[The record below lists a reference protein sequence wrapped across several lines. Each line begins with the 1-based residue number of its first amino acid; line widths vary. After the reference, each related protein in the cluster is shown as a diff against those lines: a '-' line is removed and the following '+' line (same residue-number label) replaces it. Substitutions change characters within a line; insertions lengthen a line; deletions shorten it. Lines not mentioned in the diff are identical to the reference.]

1 MRLIVHGQQA
11 FGQSVLEKLIERG
24 EDIVGVYVAP
34 DKGKP
39 DPLKV
44 AAEEAGLPVFQPTTY
59 KEPEVWDQMKSLSP
73 DLCVMAFVT
82 LFVPEEALYLP
93 THDSIQYH
101 PSLLLHRGPS
111 AINWPIIMGRKETG
125 LSIFWPDN
133 GLDEGPI
140 LLQKTCTIEENDTLG
155 TVYFDKLFPMGV
167 DAMMES
173 VDLVKQGN
181 APRID
186 QDHSQKT
193 YESWCRKAD
202 VELDFAKPMQ
212 EVHNM
217 IRGADPVPGAWTT
230 CGGAEIPALRLD
242 QGGKCRRRAPARS
255 SISPATAWSS
265 PAATAASMSPVCGG
279 RKVRSRPATSQRAP
293 SFPPAPNWAR
303 PTSSFRLRSA

>member
-11 FGQSVLEKLIERG
+11 FGQAVLEKLIERD

-44 AAEEAGLPVFQPTTY
+44 AAEEAGLPVFQPTSY
-59 KEPEVWDQMKSLSP
+59 KDPEVWEQMKSLEP

-93 THDSIQYH
+93 THGSIQYH
-101 PSLLLHRGPS
+101 PSLLPLHRGPS
-111 AINWPIIMGRKETG
+111 AINWPIIMGREETG

-155 TVYFDKLFPMGV
+155 SVYFDKLFPMGV

-173 VDLVKQGN
+173 IDLVKAGN
-181 APRID
+181 APKIE

-202 VELDFAKPMQ
+202 VELDFSKSMQ
-212 EVHNM
+212 DVHNM

-230 CGGAEIPALRLD
+230 HNGDEIQLYGSAKAADASGAPGEVVSVSGDGMVIACGDGAVNVTRVRGADGKIPANEFAEKS
-242 QGGKCRRRAPARS
+242 GV
-255 SISPATAWSS
+255 
-265 PAATAASMSPVCGG
+265 AAGTKLG
-279 RKVRSRPATSQRAP
+279 
-293 SFPPAPNWAR
+293 
-303 PTSSFRLRSA
+303 

>member
-101 PSLLLHRGPS
+101 PSLLPLHRGPS

-125 LSIFWPDN
+125 LGIFWPDN

-155 TVYFDKLFPMGV
+155 TVYFDKLSP
-167 DAMMES
+167 
-173 VDLVKQGN
+173 
-181 APRID
+181 
-186 QDHSQKT
+186 
-193 YESWCRKAD
+193 W
-202 VELDFAKPMQ
+202 
-212 EVHNM
+212 
-217 IRGADPVPGAWTT
+217 AWM
-230 CGGAEIPALRLD
+230 R
-242 QGGKCRRRAPARS
+242 
-255 SISPATAWSS
+255 
-265 PAATAASMSPVCGG
+265 
-279 RKVRSRPATSQRAP
+279 
-293 SFPPAPNWAR
+293 
-303 PTSSFRLRSA
+303 

>member
-11 FGQSVLEKLIERG
+11 FGQAVLDRLLERG
-24 EDIVGVYVAP
+24 ENVVGVYVAP
-34 DKGKP
+34 EKGKP

-44 AAEEAGLPVFQPTTY
+44 AAEEQGLPVFQPTSY
-59 KEPEVWDQMKSLSP
+59 KDPDVWAQMKSLEP

-82 LFVPEEALYLP
+82 LFVPEEALYIP
-93 THDSIQYH
+93 THDSLQYH
-101 PSLLLHRGPS
+101 PSLLPLHRGPS
-111 AINWPIIMGRKETG
+111 AINWPIIMGRDETG

-155 TVYFDKLFPMGV
+155 TIYFDKLFPMGV

-173 VDLVKQGN
+173 LDLVKAGN

-193 YESWCRKAD
+193 YESWCRKTD
-202 VELDFAKPMQ
+202 VELDFAKSMQ

-230 CGGAEIPALRLD
+230 FGGNEIQLYGSTKADGASGTPGEVVDISDNGMIIACGDSGVCVTRVRHDA
-242 QGGKCRRRAPARS
+242 GKVTAIEFAS
-255 SISPATAWSS
+255 SVD
-265 PAATAASMSPVCGG
+265 MSVGEKLG
-279 RKVRSRPATSQRAP
+279 
-293 SFPPAPNWAR
+293 
-303 PTSSFRLRSA
+303 

>member
-11 FGQSVLEKLIERG
+11 FGQAVLEKLIERD
-24 EDIVGVYVAP
+24 EEIVGVYVAP
-34 DKGKP
+34 DKRKP

-44 AAEEAGLPVFQPTTY
+44 AAEQAGLPVFQPTGY
-59 KEPEVWDQMKSLSP
+59 KAPEVWDQMKSLSP

-93 THDSIQYH
+93 THDTIQYH
-101 PSLLLHRGPS
+101 PSLLPLHRGPS

-140 LLQKTCTIEENDTLG
+140 LLQKTCSIGENDTLG
-155 TVYFDKLFPMGV
+155 TIYFDKLFPMGV
-167 DAMMES
+167 EAMMES
-173 VDLVKQGN
+173 IDLVKQNN
-181 APRID
+181 APRIK
-186 QDHSQKT
+186 QDDSQKT

-202 VELDFAKPMQ
+202 VELDFTKPMQ

-230 CGGAEIPALRLD
+230 YGGAEIQLYGSTKA
-242 QGGKCRRRAPARS
+242 
-255 SISPATAWSS
+255 
-265 PAATAASMSPVCGG
+265 
-279 RKVRSRPATSQRAP
+279 
-293 SFPPAPNWAR
+293 
-303 PTSSFRLRSA
+303 

>member
-11 FGQSVLEKLIERG
+11 FGQAVLEKLIERG
-24 EDIVGVYVAP
+24 EEIAGVYVAP

-44 AAEEAGLPVFQPTTY
+44 AAEEAGLPVFQPSSY
-59 KEPEVWDQMKSLSP
+59 KDPEVWAQMKTLKP

-93 THDSIQYH
+93 THGTIQFH
-101 PSLLLHRGPS
+101 PSLLPLHRGPS
-111 AINWPIIMGRKETG
+111 AINWPIIMGREETG

-140 LLQKTCTIEENDTLG
+140 LIQKTCTIEENDTLG

-167 DAMMES
+167 DAMLEG
-173 VDLVKQGN
+173 VDLVKAGN
-181 APRID
+181 APKID
-186 QDHSQKT
+186 QDHSLKT

-202 VELDFAKPMQ
+202 VELDFSKPMQ

-217 IRGADPVPGAWTT
+217 IRGGDPVPGAWTT
-230 CGGAEIPALRLD
+230 CGGAEIQLYGSSKAVSASGAPGEIVEISDDGMTIACSD
-242 QGGKCRRRAPARS
+242 GGVRVAR
-255 SISPATAWSS
+255 IKGDAKKI
-265 PAATAASMSPVCGG
+265 AASEFASDAGVSVGTKLGG
-279 RKVRSRPATSQRAP
+279 C
-293 SFPPAPNWAR
+293 
-303 PTSSFRLRSA
+303 

>member
-11 FGQSVLEKLIERG
+11 FGQAVLEKLIERNK
-24 EDIVGVYVAP
+24 DIVGVYVAP

-44 AAEEAGLPVFQPTTY
+44 AAEEQGLPVFQPTTY
-59 KEPEVWDQMKSLSP
+59 KDPEVWEQMKSLEA

-82 LFVPEEALYLP
+82 LFVPEEALYIP

-101 PSLLLHRGPS
+101 PSLLPLHRGPS
-111 AINWPIIMGRKETG
+111 AINWPIIMGREETG

-133 GLDEGPI
+133 GLDEGPV
-140 LLQKTCTIEENDTLG
+140 LLQKTCSIEENDTLG
-155 TVYFDKLFPMGV
+155 TVYFDKLFPIGI

-173 VDLVKQGN
+173 IDLVKAGN
-181 APRID
+181 APRIE
-186 QDHSQKT
+186 QEHSQKT

-202 VELDFAKPMQ
+202 VELDFEKPMQ

-230 CGGAEIPALRLD
+230 LGGNEIQLYGSTKADGASGAPGEVVDISGDGMVIACGD
-242 QGGKCRRRAPARS
+242 GGVCVSRVRGDSGKV
-255 SISPATAWSS
+255 
-265 PAATAASMSPVCGG
+265 AASEF
-279 RKVRSRPATSQRAP
+279 A
-293 SFPPAPNWAR
+293 
-303 PTSSFRLRSA
+303 SSADLSVGAKLG